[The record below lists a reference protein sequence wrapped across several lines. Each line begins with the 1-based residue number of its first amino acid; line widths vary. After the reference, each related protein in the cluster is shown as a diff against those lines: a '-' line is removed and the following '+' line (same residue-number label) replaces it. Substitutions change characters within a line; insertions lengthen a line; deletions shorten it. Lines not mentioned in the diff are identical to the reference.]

1 MNYQNFMVYHLHKV
15 QYEYVDYGEDFGLL
29 SLGQIKQ
36 EDHLMPSQKKKHQ
49 KQEATVKHR
58 LQ

>member
-29 SLGQIKQ
+29 SLEQIKQ
-36 EDHLMPSQKKKHQ
+36 EDHPNS
-49 KQEATVKHR
+49 R
-58 LQ
+58 